1 MSVSMS
7 TRFVACLPEAW
18 IEALEAYRAAATTAA
33 PDDTQDPVAVLEGDT
48 LTIRIEGVV
57 LPTRVAG
64 MRCAPIDEII
74 AAIDEASGLREARLI
89 IDSPGG
95 VAQGLDVLHARLMRL
110 RDEGAVV
117 SARVDGLCASAAYWI
132 ASAAQKISARPLSEV
147 GGIGVYRV
155 YYDRSEALRDAGI
168 TPVVVRSGPHKGMG
182 LDRITSE
189 QIDAEAQNIADL
201 HTQFI
206 AAVAAGR
213 GMRLEDVAVLATGR
227 TWVAA
232 RALSVGLVDE
242 VAVDATVEMADNQED
257 QIMSERNETDAVV
270 VAVPEVEGNEMAS
283 EAQADAPLEPE
294 DITSAAAASE
304 RDRCSALLG
313 AFAQDLEFA
322 REAIARG
329 WSVDEARAAWLEA
342 HPDVIGERTAAARD
356 AATSI
361 DPIPPIPTDP
371 VSAREAVRRDAEAR
385 GIPLS
390 RAWAEYWRARQVI
403 TER

>member
-1 MSVSMS
+1 MTVSMS

-33 PDDTQDPVAVLEGDT
+33 PDDAPDPVATLEGDV
-48 LTIRIEGVV
+48 LTIRVEGVV
-57 LPTRVAG
+57 LPTRVVG

-74 AAIDEASGLREARLI
+74 AAIDEASGLREVRLI

-95 VAQGLDVLHARLMRL
+95 VAQGLDVFHAKLMRL
-110 RDEGAVV
+110 RDEGVVV

-189 QIDAEAQNIADL
+189 QIDAETQNIADL
-201 HTQFI
+201 HAQFI

-227 TWVAA
+227 TWVAS

-242 VAVDATVEMADNQED
+242 VAVDATTEIADNQED
-257 QIMSERNETDAVV
+257 PIMSETVVET
-270 VAVPEVEGNEMAS
+270 VAMAAAEEPEAITTPAG
-283 EAQADAPLEPE
+283 AQADAPAE
-294 DITSAAAASE
+294 A
-304 RDRCSALLG
+304 
-313 AFAQDLEFA
+313 A
-322 REAIARG
+322 REASAADIERERCAALMETFSRDA
-329 WSVDEARAAWLEA
+329 SFAARAIREGWTLTEA
-342 HPDVIGERTAAARD
+342 KAFWFDEHAGASP
-356 AATSI
+356 AATTEPVAPVE
-361 DPIPPIPTDP
+361 PITADP
-371 VSAREAVRRDAEAR
+371 VSAREIVRREAEAR
-385 GIPLS
+385 GIPLAQ
-390 RAWAEYWRARQVI
+390 AWARYWRENNIIR
-403 TER
+403 